1 MRVNAYDGNRRNQA
15 KQSILASPLPISLNS
30 PSAILGHRA
39 QFAALRQD
47 LEQDNV
53 THAYIFS
60 GAPHLGK
67 FTVAQWFG
75 RQLLCHGRSDAECR
89 AIGEQVDRLLHPDF
103 LVIDQLW
110 IEDVC
115 EDFSVIARSSNI
127 PQQHRSKDSP
137 AKTDTISIDDI
148 RAVQERLHEVGDG
161 KFRVCII
168 RSVERMQTAAV
179 SSLLKILEE
188 PPEGVVFLL
197 TTQNLASLLP
207 TLVSRARTLRFTR
220 LTDADL
226 EPALA
231 GATDEERQFLLRIAQ
246 GAPGVVRR
254 LRDNPDLL
262 RAERQAYS
270 SALAFWH
277 SRSPVER
284 LQLLAP
290 LHERSDAATQFLLH
304 LSLAFREEH
313 DELPPSN
320 VAHLMDL
327 CRNLETNV
335 NRQLLTQ
342 EFVLALSD

>member
-1 MRVNAYDGNRRNQA
+1 MPV
-15 KQSILASPLPISLNS
+15 SSPL
-30 PSAILGHRA
+30 LGHRP
-39 QFAALRQD
+39 QLAALAEDIAQN
-47 LEQDNV
+47 NV
-53 THAYIFS
+53 AHAYIFS

-67 FTVAQWFG
+67 FSVAQWFA
-75 RQLLCHGRSDAECR
+75 RELLCHGHSDEECR
-89 AIGEQVDRLLHPDF
+89 LIEEQVSRLLHPDL

-115 EDFSVIARSSNI
+115 EDFAVIARSSNV
-127 PQQHRSKDSP
+127 PQQHRAKNSP

-148 RAVQERLHEVGDG
+148 RAVQERLHDVSAGN
-161 KFRVCII
+161 FRCCII

-197 TTQNLASLLP
+197 TTQALSSLLP
-207 TLVSRARTLRFTR
+207 TLISRSRVVNFLR
-220 LTDADL
+220 LTDA
-226 EPALA
+226 ELA
-231 GATDEERQFLLRIAQ
+231 PLLSQASPDDRQFLLQVAQ

-254 LRDNPDLL
+254 LLDNPDLL
-262 RAERQAYS
+262 RIERQVHS

-290 LHERSDAATQFLLH
+290 LHERSKEADQFLLH
-304 LSLAFREEH
+304 LSLAFREEGA
-313 DELPPSN
+313 ELPLSS
-320 VAHLMDL
+320 VRHLMTL
-327 CRNLETNV
+327 SRNLETNV

-342 EFVLALSD
+342 EFVLGLAQVHELTS